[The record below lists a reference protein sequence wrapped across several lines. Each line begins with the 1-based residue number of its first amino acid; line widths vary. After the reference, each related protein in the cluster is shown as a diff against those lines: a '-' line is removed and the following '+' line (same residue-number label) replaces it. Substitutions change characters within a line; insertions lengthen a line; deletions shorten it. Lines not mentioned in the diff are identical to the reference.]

1 MACQSLRKI
10 SDRPSNSTSKI
21 RFSLGS
27 TIACAAPILHTGH
40 VIMRRCWKA
49 RRFCSLRIQLWDL
62 ITLLIPGLS
71 VGHIEQIHP
80 PLLILQAETRDRK
93 KRQWGFKS
101 MVHFTSNE
109 TPVFVSSPLK
119 GFIFPNGFIL
129 YSAPFPYS
137 VSLCG
142 CTNNGNN
149 RSIFSIDSLC

>member
-1 MACQSLRKI
+1 MVCQRLRKI
-10 SDRPSNSTSKI
+10 SDRPSSSTSKI
-21 RFSLGS
+21 RFRWGS
-27 TIACAAPILHTGH
+27 TIARAAPILHTGH
-40 VIMRRCWKA
+40 AIMRRCRKA
-49 RRFCSLRIQLWDL
+49 RQSCGLRIQLQDL

-80 PLLILQAETRDRK
+80 RYWFCRQRPQ
-93 KRQWGFKS
+93 KREWGFKS

-137 VSLCG
+137 ISLCG
-142 CTNNGNN
+142 YTNNGNN